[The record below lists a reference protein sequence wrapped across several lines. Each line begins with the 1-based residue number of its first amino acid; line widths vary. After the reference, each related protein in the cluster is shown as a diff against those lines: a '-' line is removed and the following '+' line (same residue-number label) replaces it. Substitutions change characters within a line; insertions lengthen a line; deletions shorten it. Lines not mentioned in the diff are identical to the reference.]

1 MSSVFLG
8 DCLDVL
14 RSIETS
20 SINLIMSSPPYAD
33 RRKHSYG
40 GIPAKHYV
48 GWFLPIADE
57 LWRVLKP
64 DGNFVLNLCP
74 HTEDGQE
81 AKYVDDLKYHLRR
94 KGWVLLDTY
103 CWAKPNGMPG
113 RCVNKLKK
121 GWEPLFHFSKS
132 LRPSFYPEQVLQPAK
147 KSSIERANRLR
158 GKDFVRRTSDTGSGI
173 NWNLS
178 KLTRRYRQNGSG
190 FEFADLVG
198 SVHHADGM
206 VFPDNVIE
214 AAPETRHLHRL
225 YGNPFDIFH
234 EDRKASAPF
243 PEKIPAFFIDLMTR
257 RGDTVLDPFAGSGTT
272 GKVAQDKGRNF
283 ILIEKEPSNIRLI
296 HNRLNERRNARL
308 TRAG

>member
-1 MSSVFLG
+1 MSSVFPG

-20 SINLIMSSPPYAD
+20 SINLIMTSPPYAD

-48 GWFLPIADE
+48 GWFLPIVDE

-64 DGNFVLNLCP
+64 DGSFVLNLCP
-74 HTEDGQE
+74 HTEGGQE

-103 CWAKPNGMPG
+103 CWTKPNPVPS
-113 RCVNKLKK
+113 RCVNKLKN

-132 LRPSFYPEQVLQPAK
+132 LLPAFYPEQVLQPAK
-147 KSSIERANRLR
+147 QSSIERANRLR
-158 GKDFVRRTSDTGSGI
+158 GKDFVRRTCDSGSGFSS
-173 NWNLS
+173 NMS
-178 KLTRRYRQNGSG
+178 KLTRRYRQTGSG
-190 FEFADLVG
+190 FNFADWAG
-198 SVHHADGM
+198 SIHNADGM
-206 VFPDNVIE
+206 VYPANVIE
-214 AAPETRHLHRL
+214 AAPESRNLHRL
-225 YGNPFDIFH
+225 YGDPFDIFH
-234 EDRKASAPF
+234 KDRKASAPF

-272 GKVAQDKGRNF
+272 GKVAQDKRRNF

-296 HNRLNERRNARL
+296 HNRLNERRNAYI